1 MSIYLTMNVVR
12 QKPTQEVA
20 GRRYRG
26 ESHETRAKD
35 RKEKLLMA
43 ALDVIGTEGFKAAT
57 VRKICGKAGLTER
70 YYYEAFGNAH
80 GMLLQVYE
88 QQINR
93 LAATLYSAITMVEK
107 TPTAMAE
114 AALTSLFGAMKKDPR
129 MARVIYIEVVGVS
142 DTLDEA
148 FRRGQRQFD
157 DLLVEL
163 SRPLYPEENITDLD
177 DQLIASALVGAVAQV
192 SRDWVL
198 ADFDRSITVL
208 VNNMMTLIIGV
219 TNHLQTRTPAY

>member
-1 MSIYLTMNVVR
+1 MSVVTKQTVR
-12 QKPTQEVA
+12 VSN

-35 RKEKLLMA
+35 RKEKLLIA

-57 VRKICGKAGLTER
+57 VRKVCGKAGLTER

-80 GMLLQVYE
+80 GMLQQVYE

-93 LAATLYSAITMVEK
+93 LAATLYSAITMVEQ
-107 TPTAMAE
+107 TPTAIAE

-142 DTLDEA
+142 EALDEVY
-148 FRRGQRQFD
+148 RHGQRQFD
-157 DLLVEL
+157 DLLVKIA
-163 SRPLYPEENITDLD
+163 RPLCPAENITDLD

-198 ADFDRSITVL
+198 ADYDRSITVL
-208 VNNMMTLIIGV
+208 VNNMMALIIGV
-219 TNHLQTRTPAY
+219 ITHLQTRKPAY